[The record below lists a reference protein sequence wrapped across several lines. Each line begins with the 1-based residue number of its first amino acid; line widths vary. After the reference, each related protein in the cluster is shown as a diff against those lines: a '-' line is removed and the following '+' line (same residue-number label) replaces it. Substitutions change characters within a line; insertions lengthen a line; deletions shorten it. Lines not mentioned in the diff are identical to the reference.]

1 MAAIPIGQ
9 PGYIM
14 RNVAWGKSQFKMGRL
29 ANRPGTIPKALRP
42 FLLQKGEV
50 SPIVSECRAK
60 GLSGASLVQCINTGV
75 ALKKG
80 RG

>member
-29 ANRPGTIPKALRP
+29 ANRPGVVPKALKP
-42 FLLQKGEV
+42 YLLKVGEV
-50 SPIVSECRAK
+50 SPIVSECRGK
-60 GLSGASLVQCINTGV
+60 GLSGASLVQCINVGV

-80 RG
+80 K